1 MIKVFSAQNFIEVA
15 FWRNYL
21 EQQGLC
27 CFIKNEFSASAA
39 GELPPIDCWP
49 ELWIEDDRD
58 EALAKKYLA
67 SDPLGEQNLPAW
79 TCSYCGEESDGQFSH
94 CWYCE
99 QERLNETMKET

>member
-21 EQQGLC
+21 EQQGIC
-27 CFIKNEFSASAA
+27 CQIKNEFLGGAA
-39 GELPPIDCWP
+39 GELPPIECWP

-58 EALAKKYLA
+58 EALAQKYLA
-67 SDPLGEQNLPAW
+67 SDPLGAQNLAAW
-79 TCSYCGEESDGQFSH
+79 TCEFCGEESEGQFSH

-99 QERLNETMKET
+99 KERSIETIKEN